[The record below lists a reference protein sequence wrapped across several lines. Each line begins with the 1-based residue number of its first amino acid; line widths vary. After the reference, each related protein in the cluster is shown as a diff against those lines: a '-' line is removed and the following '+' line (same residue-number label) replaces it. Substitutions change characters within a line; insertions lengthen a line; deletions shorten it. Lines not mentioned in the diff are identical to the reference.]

1 MYESEHAVKIISL
14 GNRLQHEMANSYAPD
29 RDTITTLCQ
38 EIENSA
44 HLAERFSV
52 SKSKAYNACV
62 SLLLEGKVEEVRV
75 GARTFYRVRR
85 DEPKDGQRVED

>member
-1 MYESEHAVKIISL
+1 MKIEDYILASKKPV
-14 GNRLQHEMANSYAPD
+14 HP
-29 RDTITTLCQ
+29 T
-38 EIENSA
+38 

-52 SKSKAYNACV
+52 SKSKAYNVCV

-85 DEPKDGQRVED
+85 DESKDGRGLED

>member
-1 MYESEHAVKIISL
+1 MKMEDYILASMKPVH
-14 GNRLQHEMANSYAPD
+14 P
-29 RDTITTLCQ
+29 T
-38 EIENSA
+38 

-52 SKSKAYNACV
+52 SKSKAYNTCV

>member
-1 MYESEHAVKIISL
+1 MKIEDYILASVKPV
-14 GNRLQHEMANSYAPD
+14 HP
-29 RDTITTLCQ
+29 T
-38 EIENSA
+38 

-52 SKSKAYNACV
+52 SKSKAYNTCV

-85 DEPKDGQRVED
+85 DEPKDGQRAED

>member
-1 MYESEHAVKIISL
+1 MKIEDYILASKKPV
-14 GNRLQHEMANSYAPD
+14 HP
-29 RDTITTLCQ
+29 T
-38 EIENSA
+38 

-52 SKSKAYNACV
+52 SKSKAYNTCV

-85 DEPKDGQRVED
+85 DEPKDGQRAED

>member
-1 MYESEHAVKIISL
+1 MKIEDYILASKKPV
-14 GNRLQHEMANSYAPD
+14 HP
-29 RDTITTLCQ
+29 T
-38 EIENSA
+38 

-52 SKSKAYNACV
+52 SKSKAYNTCV

-85 DEPKDGQRVED
+85 DEPKNGQPVED

>member
-1 MYESEHAVKIISL
+1 MKIEDYILASKKPV
-14 GNRLQHEMANSYAPD
+14 HP
-29 RDTITTLCQ
+29 T
-38 EIENSA
+38 

-52 SKSKAYNACV
+52 SKSKAYNTCV

-85 DEPKDGQRVED
+85 DEPKDGRGFED

>member
-1 MYESEHAVKIISL
+1 MKMEDYILASVKPV
-14 GNRLQHEMANSYAPD
+14 HP
-29 RDTITTLCQ
+29 T
-38 EIENSA
+38 

-52 SKSKAYNACV
+52 SKSKAYNTCV

-85 DEPKDGQRVED
+85 DEPKDGQRAED

>member
-44 HLAERFSV
+44 HEIYKWV
-52 SKSKAYNACV
+52 NGI
-62 SLLLEGKVEEVRV
+62 EGKSE
-75 GARTFYRVRR
+75 
-85 DEPKDGQRVED
+85 

>member
-1 MYESEHAVKIISL
+1 M
-14 GNRLQHEMANSYAPD
+14 R
-29 RDTITTLCQ
+29 
-38 EIENSA
+38 IEDYILASKKPVHPT

-52 SKSKAYNACV
+52 SKSKAYNTCV

-85 DEPKDGQRVED
+85 NEPKDGQRAED

>member
-1 MYESEHAVKIISL
+1 MKMEDYILASSKPVH
-14 GNRLQHEMANSYAPD
+14 P
-29 RDTITTLCQ
+29 T
-38 EIENSA
+38 

-52 SKSKAYNACV
+52 SKSKAYNTCV

-85 DEPKDGQRVED
+85 DEPKDGQRAED

>member
-1 MYESEHAVKIISL
+1 MKIEDYILASVKPV
-14 GNRLQHEMANSYAPD
+14 HP
-29 RDTITTLCQ
+29 T
-38 EIENSA
+38 

-52 SKSKAYNACV
+52 SKSKAYNTCV

>member
-1 MYESEHAVKIISL
+1 MKIEDYILASVKPV
-14 GNRLQHEMANSYAPD
+14 HP
-29 RDTITTLCQ
+29 T
-38 EIENSA
+38 

-85 DEPKDGQRVED
+85 DELKNGQPVED

>member
-1 MYESEHAVKIISL
+1 MKIEDYILASKKPV
-14 GNRLQHEMANSYAPD
+14 HP
-29 RDTITTLCQ
+29 T
-38 EIENSA
+38 

-52 SKSKAYNACV
+52 SKSKAYNTCV

-85 DEPKDGQRVED
+85 DEFKDGRGLED